1 MEMLS
6 KVLSLTSEHLL
17 LAYGSLAVSII
28 VGIPLAV
35 ASLYNRKLSAVIMT
49 LANLVEAIP
58 SFAVVA
64 LVVPLMGIG
73 FKPAIVAIMFRA
85 LLPIIKNTYIGLK
98 SVDDFYID
106 AGKGIGLTRFQI
118 LRHLRFPH
126 AYAPMFAG
134 IKFAAILTN
143 GIAVLTAIIGSGGLG
158 KLIFEGLASFNLRKI
173 FYGIIPVMVIA
184 VATELL
190 LTFTEK
196 KVTPPVLRKQ
206 A

>member
-1 MEMLS
+1 MEMFS
-6 KVLSLTSEHLL
+6 KILTLTAEHLA
-17 LAYGSLAVSII
+17 LAYGSLAISILA
-28 VGIPLAV
+28 GIALAV
-35 ASLYNRKLSAVIMT
+35 ASLYNRKLAVVIIT

-73 FKPAIVAIMFRA
+73 FRPAIVAILFRA

-98 SVDDFYID
+98 NVDAAYLE
-106 AGKGIGLTRFQI
+106 AAKGIGLTNFQI
-118 LRHLRFPH
+118 LKVIRFPH
-126 AYAPMFAG
+126 AYPPMFAG

-158 KLIFEGLASFNLRKI
+158 KLVFEGLASFNVKKI
-173 FYGIIPVMVIA
+173 IYGIIPVMLISL
-184 VATELL
+184 ATEVI
-190 LTFTEK
+190 LTLAEK
-196 KVTPPVLRKQ
+196 KITPAALRKQ